1 MPPKELP
8 IKIGRSLCLRLGSG
22 SSCLSITLIHSNA
35 LAACRQLH
43 IETLRVIAI
52 YELEWRIR
60 QRRADTE
67 VAGNDDIK
75 VHEASC
81 IEGGTR
87 SSKMAADVFPK
98 NSSRGLRGLAY
109 GVTAVPSRNTIAIQ
123 TLRDVK

>member
-1 MPPKELP
+1 MVTSA
-8 IKIGRSLCLRLGSG
+8 IGRPQ
-22 SSCLSITLIHSNA
+22 T
-35 LAACRQLH
+35 H

-81 IEGGTR
+81 IEGGI
-87 SSKMAADVFPK
+87 VL
-98 NSSRGLRGLAY
+98 LRWRQMFSQK
-109 GVTAVPSRNTIAIQ
+109 TARAGFAV
-123 TLRDVK
+123 

>member
-1 MPPKELP
+1 M
-8 IKIGRSLCLRLGSG
+8 
-22 SSCLSITLIHSNA
+22 
-35 LAACRQLH
+35 AACRRLH

-87 SSKMAADVFPK
+87 SSKVAADVFTRRAPAF
-98 NSSRGLRGLAY
+98 RGPAY
-109 GVTAVPSRNTIAIQ
+109 GMTSVRSRTP
-123 TLRDVK
+123 LLSKRFEM